1 MRVGFRRPG
10 TGQLSIRLELLW
22 LVYATQVLPSLLA
35 ERKQETAIRAT
46 EPRQKRDTKPFRDQL
61 AKGFDLGDL
70 FRVCLCYTPTN
81 AALLTCLA
89 GLAGGISSRLTYD
102 RFVEDPL
109 GIEATEKLTVAD
121 VLVRTENPVA
131 SMLRSFI
138 VYFIFVAGLAL
149 ASPQN
154 PFSEPTRTSIFGL
167 QRWYRFLGL
176 SSITIHRFSIASFAN
191 SLGYAS
197 SNRNRPPSK
206 RTGHQQH
213 DHDEKLFWFFGL
225 GELVRVYTASGEMLP
240 YPV

>member
-1 MRVGFRRPG
+1 MMVAINYGMPNVWANFRAF
-10 TGQLSIRLELLW
+10 TFMKKQFGQWSLSFGGVACIICW
-22 LVYATQVLPSLLA
+22 IVLFSAGLFV
-35 ERKQETAIRAT
+35 
-46 EPRQKRDTKPFRDQL
+46 DTKPFRDEL
-61 AKGFDLGDL
+61 AKSFDLGDL

-89 GLAGGISSRLTYD
+89 GLAGGISSRLTYG

-154 PFSEPTRTSIFGL
+154 PFSEPTQDQYF
-167 QRWYRFLGL
+167 RFAAMVSVLGFVVGYDP
-176 SSITIHRFSIASFAN
+176 SVFN
-191 SLGYAS
+191 SLLRKLPWIREQQQEPATVKAGTPAA
-197 SNRNRPPSK
+197 RP
-206 RTGHQQH
+206 
-213 DHDEKLFWFFGL
+213 
-225 GELVRVYTASGEMLP
+225 
-240 YPV
+240 